1 MRIVRAFS
9 PIVAAVICMVASTR
23 QVSQADS
30 APTITA
36 VVNAASFQPGVA
48 SAAWIS
54 IFGTNLAGTTRTW
67 AISDFTNGA
76 LPTVLDG
83 VSVKINGKP
92 AYLSYVSP
100 GQVNVL
106 VPDDAAAGDM
116 QLELSNSGSTSNAF
130 TVHKAIAAPAFFQ
143 FTAGYA
149 AAVHADGACVG
160 KAGLLLGVSVTP
172 AKPGETLMLFGTGFG
187 PTNPPLETGQL
198 PAASAPLAHTPAV
211 TIGGVQAAVTYAG
224 RTGAGLDQI
233 NVIVPEDL
241 PDGDALLAAQVAG
254 ASTQAN
260 LYLTVQRQVWTKL
273 GPGGGGS
280 MFHPAVS
287 PHDPNLAVLNCDMTG
302 AYITKDGGVSWR
314 EFNLRTTIG
323 AFAFDPAD
331 PNVMYAG
338 SDGVFRSDDRGQTW
352 RLVFPDPKT
361 EQDRMVGDHADHY
374 FFSTDPLWPG
384 AGTAV
389 QAIRVD
395 PEDARRVYIAMA
407 TWGEPRIY
415 YSLDGGNTWNAS
427 IGFGSQTA
435 LNLFVDP
442 TSGLNARRLVLVTDG
457 GIYSVDLT
465 ASSSRSL
472 AAPALAIRDAAGAR
486 DPRSGALVLYV
497 TTDQGVW
504 KSIDGGQN
512 WTPVAA
518 LRGLAPSYTKVTAAE
533 KDPRIVYIG
542 ADPDL
547 RTGGEYGILKSAD
560 GGGTWAWVHHVQDWR
575 DPPNK
580 TLGWLD
586 RDLPGWAG
594 PPLYGLSTDV
604 TGQVCYATDSGTAYR
619 TLDGGA
625 TWAAVYSNEYPDSTS
640 SSRGLDVTTCYG
652 VHFDP
657 FNRDHL
663 VISYTDIGPFG
674 SFNGGKS
681 WRRMAVGVPREWVNT
696 SYWVAFDPEVKNRA
710 WSAWSGAHDL
720 PRPKMFKSSLAQ
732 YFVGGVC
739 RTDDQSMRWQSCSND
754 LGATTHLIVDPK
766 SPRDS
771 RTLYATTFGN
781 AALASPVKPGGVFKS
796 TDGGRTWSLKNTG
809 MTGANRNAWH
819 LVQLPDGT
827 LYVLIARGLVPGTS
841 IELDGAIYRS
851 NDRAEHWQPVQLPM
865 GANAPN
871 DLTFD
876 PTNPGRMYLACWPK
890 TVGETNQYGGLFVT
904 GDGGASWRLT
914 YDQNPHVYGVAL
926 DPDNPS
932 TVFINTFDGAA
943 LRSEDRGAT
952 WERLGGYNFKWGHR
966 PVPDPIHKG
975 MLYLTTFG
983 SSVWY
988 GPATGSPGAFEDVY
1002 PF

>member
-1 MRIVRAFS
+1 MRAVQVFPLIAAIGVCIIVSAGW
-9 PIVAAVICMVASTR
+9 
-23 QVSQADS
+23 VSEVNS
-30 APTITA
+30 APAITA

-48 SAAWIS
+48 SSAWITVW
-54 IFGTNLAGTTRTW
+54 GTNLASRTRSW
-67 AISDFTNGA
+67 SLSDFTNGA

-92 AYLSYVSP
+92 AYISYISP
-100 GQVNVL
+100 GQVNAL
-106 VPDDAAAGDM
+106 VPDDPATGDVRV
-116 QLELSNSGSTSNAF
+116 ELSNASGTSNQF
-130 TVHKAIAAPAFFQ
+130 TVNKAELAPAFFQ
-143 FTAGYA
+143 FTAEYA
-149 AAVHADGACVG
+149 AAVHVDGVYVG
-160 KAGLLLGVSVTP
+160 RAGLLAGASFTP

-187 PTNPPLETGQL
+187 PTDPPLATGQL
-198 PAASAPLAHTPAV
+198 VTAPAPLANTPTV
-211 TIGGVQAAVTYAG
+211 TIGGAQAAVSYAG
-224 RTGAGLDQI
+224 RTAAGLDQL
-233 NVIVPEDL
+233 NVTIPADL
-241 PDGDALLAAQVAG
+241 PDGDAPLVAQIAG
-254 ASTQAN
+254 SSTQSN
-260 LYLTVQRQVWTKL
+260 LRLTVQRETWTRL

-314 EFNLRTTIG
+314 EFNLRTTVG
-323 AFAFDPAD
+323 AFAFDPVDA
-331 PNVMYAG
+331 NVLYAG

-352 RLVFPDPKT
+352 RLVFPNPET
-361 EQDRMVGDHADHY
+361 AQDRMVGDHADHY
-374 FFSTDPLWPG
+374 FLSTDPLWPG
-384 AGTAV
+384 AGTEV

-395 PEDARRVYIAMA
+395 PDDARRVYIAMA
-407 TWGEPRIY
+407 TWGSPQLY
-415 YSLDGGNTWNAS
+415 YSLDRGSTWNAS
-427 IGFGSQTA
+427 VGFGSQTV

-442 TSGLNARRLVLVTDG
+442 TSSLNARRLVLVTDSN
-457 GIYSVDLT
+457 IHSVDLT

-472 AAPALAIRDAAGAR
+472 AAPALSIRDAAGAK
-486 DPRSGALVLYV
+486 DPSTGTLVLYL
-497 TTDQGVW
+497 TTDHDVW
-504 KSIDGGQN
+504 KSANGGQR
-512 WTPVAA
+512 WTPMAG
-518 LRGLAPSYTKVTAAE
+518 LRSFAPSYTKITAAE
-533 KDPRIVYIG
+533 RDPRIVYVG

-547 RTGGEYGILKSAD
+547 STGSEYGILKSTD
-560 GGGTWAWVHHVQDWR
+560 GGGTWAWVHHVQNWR

-594 PPLYGLSTDV
+594 PPVYGLSTDT
-604 TGQVCYATDSGTAYR
+604 TGQVCYATDSGTTYR

-625 TWAAVYSNEYPDSTS
+625 TWAAVYSNESPDYTS

-657 FNRDHL
+657 FNQDHV
-663 VISYTDIGPFG
+663 VISYTDVGPFG
-674 SFNGGKS
+674 SSNGGKS

-710 WSAWSGAHDL
+710 WSVWSGAHDL

-739 RTDDQSMRWQSCSND
+739 RTDDPSMQWQSCSND
-754 LGATTHLIVDPK
+754 LGATTHVIVDPK
-766 SPRDS
+766 SPRDN

-781 AALASPVKPGGVFKS
+781 SGLANPAKPGGVFKS
-796 TDGGRTWSLKNTG
+796 TDGGRTWTLKTTG
-809 MTGANRNAWH
+809 MMGANRNGWH
-819 LVQLPDGT
+819 LVQLPDRT
-827 LYVLIARGLVPGTS
+827 LYVLIARGMVPGTR

-851 NDRAEHWQPVQLPM
+851 TDGAEHWQPVPLPA

-876 PTNPGRMYLACWPK
+876 PTNPSRMYLACWPK
-890 TVGETNQYGGLFVT
+890 TVGDTNQYGGLFLT
-904 GDGGASWRLT
+904 DDGGSSWRLA
-914 YDQNPHVYGVAL
+914 YDQHPHVYGVAL

-943 LRSEDRGAT
+943 LRSDDRGAT
-952 WERLGGYNFKWGHR
+952 WQRLGGYNFKWGHR
-966 PVPDPIHKG
+966 PVPDPLHKG

-988 GPATGSPGAFEDVY
+988 GPAKGAPGAFEDVY